1 MRLINTTNSH
11 HTLVE
16 KQLKNTDAIL
26 VEVYSVGNTDVV
38 FSKAPSHYELL
49 ITNKYR
55 AIRDVELETIR
66 EFFLKKKIDK
76 KHVAMD
82 KLQTIHNDKL
92 IEISFPIIE
101 N

>member
-49 ITNKYR
+49 ITNSIVLFVMWNQKQS
-55 AIRDVELETIR
+55 V
-66 EFFLKKKIDK
+66 
-76 KHVAMD
+76 
-82 KLQTIHNDKL
+82 N
-92 IEISFPIIE
+92 SS
-101 N
+101 